1 MRDVLSKLRI
11 NMMIFNMRIKN
22 LWFNIT
28 KPFKVAYEVIKHY
41 NELRKIDLES
51 KDGWERYL
59 RKKELE
65 NKDKLEL
72 RRAEFFSLKAKI
84 ITAYFMTS
92 LSEIVF
98 IVSKEHPE
106 EAIEESR
113 IESSK
118 AEFLKNKQE
127 LCSLIDELKGYDEI
141 SFDSEIDMKIRSWEF
156 EDFETEAELT
166 SWETKFSEYFSTL
179 DII

>member
-1 MRDVLSKLRI
+1 
-11 NMMIFNMRIKN
+11 MMIFNMRIRK

-28 KPFKVAYEVIKHY
+28 KPFRVAYEMIKRY

-72 RRAEFFSLKAKI
+72 RRAEFFSLKTKI
-84 ITAYFMTS
+84 IGAYFMTS
-92 LSEIVF
+92 MSEIVF
-98 IVSKEHPE
+98 IVTNEHPE
-106 EAIEESR
+106 EVIEESR

-127 LCSLIDELKGYDEI
+127 DYIN
-141 SFDSEIDMKIRSWEF
+141 
-156 EDFETEAELT
+156 
-166 SWETKFSEYFSTL
+166 
-179 DII
+179 